1 MDTKAIQNLM
11 NKAHSAVPT
20 AAPGAGLREAVMG
33 FGVVPGVAMASI
45 PLAAA
50 VAVAWI
56 GYEVVTGVKESSE
69 KSKRPM
75 PDRWLE
81 QVAAAP
87 DASPEGLA
95 FLVGCLEA
103 DGFISAGNAVEWA
116 KRESARMEAR
126 RLADEKASYAVQAS
140 SAGALALLARA
151 RKECTPSMLNPGAL
165 DRAKKTV
172 ADVADSVKA
181 ATSGVLAET
190 LKGAATGAVKGV
202 ASKLFK

>member
-1 MDTKAIQNLM
+1 
-11 NKAHSAVPT
+11 
-20 AAPGAGLREAVMG
+20 MG

-140 SAGALALLARA
+140 SEGALALLARA

>member
-1 MDTKAIQNLM
+1 MNTNAIQNLM
-11 NKAHSAVPT
+11 DKAHSAVP
-20 AAPGAGLREAVMG
+20 AASPGAGLREAVMG
-33 FGVVPGVAMASI
+33 LGVVPGVAMASI

-69 KSKRPM
+69 KSKLPM
-75 PDRWLE
+75 PDQWLE

-95 FLVGCLEA
+95 FLVACLEA

-116 KRESARMEAR
+116 KRESARMAAM
-126 RLADEKASYAVQAS
+126 RLAEEKASFAAQAS
-140 SAGALALLARA
+140 SEGAQALLARA
-151 RKECTPSMLNPGAL
+151 RKECPPSMLNPGAL
-165 DRAKKTV
+165 DRAKKSV
-172 ADVADSVKA
+172 ADVADSLKA